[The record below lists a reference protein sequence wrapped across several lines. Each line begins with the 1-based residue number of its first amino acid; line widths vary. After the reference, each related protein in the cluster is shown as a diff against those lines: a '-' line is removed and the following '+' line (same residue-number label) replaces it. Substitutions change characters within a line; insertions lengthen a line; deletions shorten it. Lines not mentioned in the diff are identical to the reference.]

1 MLDDKEVEMNLLVE
15 RPYPVDYVHPNGR
28 RAKIDFIW
36 GKPDNPA
43 PVGLRVWGRDGSNDV
58 LLAKE
63 SWPWKS
69 FDEAM
74 RRGIRL
80 ATKWCER

>member
-1 MLDDKEVEMNLLVE
+1 MSLLAE
-15 RPYPVDYVHPNGR
+15 RPYPVDYVHSNGK

-36 GKPDNPA
+36 GKPDNPT
-43 PVGLRVWGRDGSNDV
+43 PTGLRVWGRDGGGDI

-63 SWPWKS
+63 IWPWKS

-74 RRGIRL
+74 RHGIGL